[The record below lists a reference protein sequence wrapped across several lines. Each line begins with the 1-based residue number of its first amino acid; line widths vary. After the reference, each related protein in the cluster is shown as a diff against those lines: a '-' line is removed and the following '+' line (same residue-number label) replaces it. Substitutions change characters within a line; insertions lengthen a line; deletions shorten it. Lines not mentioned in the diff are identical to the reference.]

1 MYIPKIVDIIRIKS
15 RKQIY
20 EKNDIGNLVLPQS
33 DFWSKC
39 FDHIWQEKHFCNVEH
54 FEANK
59 TQTRLDRFYI
69 FWIAAQF
76 YDDAC
81 KKYFSPSSKIWCN
94 KSLRRAEILFWY
106 CAYFLY
112 LTTLNRTLCYAMQ
125 IFFRQISYNLIKL
138 ACIFLKR

>member
-1 MYIPKIVDIIRIKS
+1 MCLYNTFFVHTKNSSYALNCRNTPYNIQIKS

-81 KKYFSPSSKIWCN
+81 KIHFSPSSKIWCN
-94 KSLRRAEILFWY
+94 KSLERAEI
-106 CAYFLY
+106 FLI
-112 LTTLNRTLCYAMQ
+112 LW
-125 IFFRQISYNLIKL
+125 IFSVLDNIK
-138 ACIFLKR
+138 

>member
-1 MYIPKIVDIIRIKS
+1 MCLYNTFFVHTKNSSYALNCRNTPYNIQIKS

-39 FDHIWQEKHFCNVEH
+39 FDHIWQEKHFCNVEY

-81 KKYFSPSSKIWCN
+81 KIYFSPSSKIWCN
-94 KSLRRAEILFWY
+94 KSLERAEI
-106 CAYFLY
+106 FLI
-112 LTTLNRTLCYAMQ
+112 LW
-125 IFFRQISYNLIKL
+125 IFSVLDNIK
-138 ACIFLKR
+138 

>member
-1 MYIPKIVDIIRIKS
+1 MYIIRIKS

-81 KKYFSPSSKIWCN
+81 KIYFPLLQKFG
-94 KSLRRAEILFWY
+94 A
-106 CAYFLY
+106 
-112 LTTLNRTLCYAMQ
+112 T
-125 IFFRQISYNLIKL
+125 NL
-138 ACIFLKR
+138 